1 MTSYFTLYCT
11 VIDESADIGEYEL
24 YDLHPYFPNQKHLLL
39 RSICSLT
46 IEICFSDIT
55 RDIEKSGL
63 NMIQNML
70 ELCHHDIDY

>member
-1 MTSYFTLYCT
+1 MTSYFTLYYT
-11 VIDESADIGEYEL
+11 VINESSDIGEYESI
-24 YDLHPYFPNQKHLLL
+24 NRKHLLL

-70 ELCHHDIDY
+70 KLCHHDIDY